1 MKLRKI
7 LVANRGEIA
16 IRVMR
21 TCRDLGIDTVAIYAP
36 DDRLGMHVRYAPQ
49 AYALHSRAGGH
60 AYLDIEQIVDI
71 AKKAGADAVHPGY
84 GFLSENPQFADA
96 LKQAGIGF
104 IGPDSGVMRAMSSK
118 TKARQAMQQAGVPV
132 VPGLQ
137 QAASS
142 EQEAFACAQQMGFPV
157 MLKAAMG
164 GGGKG
169 MRKVDTADAFSSAWQ
184 AARSEAKASFGDDA
198 VYVEKFLDQPR
209 HIEVQVFGDEHG
221 CVRAFTER
229 ECSVQRRHQKIIEE
243 SPSPFV
249 DAALRER
256 MTQVAC
262 KAAASVGYVG
272 AGTIEFLVDAR
283 RNFYFMEM
291 NTRLQVEH
299 PITEMV
305 SGLDLVKLQIDV
317 AQGQRLDKQLPQ
329 HFLQPRGWSMEARV
343 CAEDPDS
350 GFLPSPGVIREFRQ
364 PGGPFVRT
372 DTAAYAGSEIT
383 TAYDPLIA
391 KVIGWGNH
399 RQAALTCLDRALAE
413 FIVKGCKTNTMFVRQ
428 MLRFAPFYE
437 GVYDTS
443 VVQQL
448 QQQQRQQQQP
458 DWFTL
463 QHHEMGL
470 IGAALLNFE
479 RERRLQGRV
488 SPLVSAQQQDSRSWK
503 SWQVGCVSSNN
514 MVK

>member
-1 MKLRKI
+1 MAGVRLRKI

-16 IRVMR
+16 VRVMR
-21 TCRDLGIDTVAIYAP
+21 TCRDLGIETVAIYAA
-36 DDRLGMHVRYAPQ
+36 DDRLGMHVRYAAQ
-49 AYALHSRAGGH
+49 AYALQGETGCQ
-60 AYLDIEQIVDI
+60 AYLDIQQIIDI
-71 AKKAGADAVHPGY
+71 AKRAGVDAVHPGY
-84 GFLSENPQFADA
+84 GFLSENPDFADA
-96 LKQAGIGF
+96 LKRAGIGF
-104 IGPDSGVMRAMSSK
+104 IGPDARVMRAMSSK
-118 TKARQAMQQAGVPV
+118 TKARQAMQEANIPV

-137 QAASS
+137 QPARN
-142 EQEAFACAQQMGFPV
+142 EQEAFVCAEQMGFPV
-157 MLKAAMG
+157 MLKASMG

-169 MRKVDTADAFSSAWQ
+169 MRKVNEAQEFSSAWQ

-209 HIEVQVFGDEHG
+209 HIEVQVFGDQHG

-262 KAAASVGYVG
+262 QAAASVGYVG
-272 AGTIEFLVDAR
+272 AGTIEFLVDAK

-305 SGLDLVKLQIDV
+305 SGLDLVKLQIEV
-317 AQGQRLDKQLPQ
+317 AQGQRLADQLPAGFI
-329 HFLQPRGWSMEARV
+329 HPRGWSMEARV

-391 KVIGWGNH
+391 KVITWGNS
-399 RQAALTCLDRALAE
+399 RKAALSCLDRALAE
-413 FIVKGCKTNTMFVRQ
+413 FIVKGCKTNTMFLRQ
-428 MLRFAPFYE
+428 VLRFAPFCQ

-448 QQQQRQQQQP
+448 QKQKP
-458 DWFTL
+458 DWFSV

-479 RERRLQGRV
+479 REKRLQGQVTPATGTRQH
-488 SPLVSAQQQDSRSWK
+488 SDGSWK
-503 SWQVGCVSSNN
+503 SWQAGCASQGEMLN
-514 MVK
+514 